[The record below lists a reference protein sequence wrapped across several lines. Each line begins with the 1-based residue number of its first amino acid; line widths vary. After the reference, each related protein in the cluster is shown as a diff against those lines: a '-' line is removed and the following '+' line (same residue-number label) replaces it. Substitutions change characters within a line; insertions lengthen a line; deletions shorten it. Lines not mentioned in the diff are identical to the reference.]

1 MPENI
6 KTNPY
11 GVSDFA
17 NLRKRDGYYVDRT
30 MCIPALEELPYQLFL
45 RPRRFGKSLLISV
58 LEYYYDISRAHRFDE
73 LFADTWIHE
82 HPTALRSQYMIL
94 HFDFSVV
101 EGKSLSQLQQ
111 DFEAKCKIAL
121 DAFADKYQE
130 FLSESLVGEV
140 KSQSTYGR
148 GMELLTR
155 KLPDAAPRI
164 FILID
169 EYDNFANHVL
179 AQLGD
184 DAYRQL
190 CHGEGFFKSFFAI
203 LKAQNATVT
212 NIFLTGVSPMVL
224 DDVTSGFNIARNI
237 SQKPQF
243 ATLCGFTHAD
253 VRAAMDY
260 FAAAGQ
266 FAPDRAEAFRM
277 VTDWYDHYRFSTECG
292 EQVINPTLFLGF
304 LDDCKSTAHLPE
316 RMGDEN
322 YHTDYFKL
330 KHLVTTNGRLN
341 GKFQALEALVADGS
355 VATELLRSFQ
365 AGTLARPESF
375 LSLLFYYGMV
385 TIGDARRGKMRLVVP
400 NLLMRQYIAEFI
412 REGYADTTKVNP
424 RFMEL
429 ANLLDDLG
437 DHGEWQPAIELAAEM
452 VRDGLSARDLLDGE
466 KAVQSALAAYCAAST
481 IFLVRTEHRAGC
493 GFADLT
499 LQPDLLRFPDLRF
512 GALIEVKYLKKS
524 AKKPAGAAQAKLL
537 GEAKAQLEEYAASR
551 NLGQEWGLAPAGPVS
566 LVRLCI
572 VFHGERMLF
581 VREI

>member
-45 RPRRFGKSLLISV
+45 RPRRFGKSLLVNI
-58 LEYYYDISRAHRFDE
+58 LEYYYDVKGADRFDT
-73 LFADTWIHE
+73 LFAGTWIHE
-82 HPTALRSQYMIL
+82 HPTALRSEYMIL

-111 DFEAKCKIAL
+111 DFEAKCKVAL
-121 DAFADKYQE
+121 DAFVERYKE
-130 FLSESLVGEV
+130 CLPSLLPAEV
-140 KSQSTYGR
+140 KSQPTYGL
-148 GMELLTR
+148 GMEVLKR
-155 KLPDAAPRI
+155 NLPDAAPRI
-164 FILID
+164 FIFID

-190 CHGEGFFKSFFAI
+190 CHGEGFFKSFFTI

-224 DDVTSGFNIARNI
+224 DDVTSGFNIAENI
-237 SQKPQF
+237 SQDPQF

-253 VRAAMDY
+253 VRAALDY
-260 FAAAGQ
+260 FAAVGQ
-266 FAPDRAEAFRM
+266 FTPDREDALQV
-277 VTDWYDHYRFSTECG
+277 VTDWYDHYRFSPASG
-292 EQVINPTLFLGF
+292 AQVINPTLFWGF
-304 LDDCKSTAHLPE
+304 LRHCSSWKALPTS
-316 RMGDEN
+316 MASEN
-322 YHTDYFKL
+322 FHTDYFKL
-330 KHLVTTNGRLN
+330 QHLVTTNGRLN
-341 GKFQALEALVADGS
+341 GKFQALERLVADGS
-355 VATELLRSFQ
+355 VAIELVRSFQ

-385 TIGDARRGKMRLVVP
+385 TIADGPLGVRLVIP
-400 NLLMRQYIAEFI
+400 NLLMHQYIAEFI
-412 REGYADTTKVNP
+412 RDGYADTTPVSP
-424 RFMEL
+424 RTMEL
-429 ANLLDDLG
+429 ANLLGKLG
-437 DHGEWQPAIELAAEM
+437 LDGDWLPAIELAAEM
-452 VRDGLSARDLLDGE
+452 VRDSLSARDLLDGE
-466 KAVQSALAAYCAAST
+466 KAVQSALAAYCSSSNY
-481 IFLVRTEHRAGC
+481 FLVRTEHRAGC

-499 LQPDLLRFPDLRF
+499 LQPDRLRFPQLRF